1 MIGRLFDNHL
11 PIFVIV
17 FIAITVGIIIISVI
31 KSIKE
36 RKLDKDYKTIKP
48 SDLVKDNK
56 FVNENRERYE
66 QKVKEY
72 LDSKADDRKE
82 LHRIYI
88 ICGII
93 AIIAVFM
100 NIFVYKSMFI
110 LIIIF
115 IVLIVICFIKTEPY
129 LVEKSI
135 KTNEMIQSILKEYD
149 SSLEYYPD
157 RGYNRS
163 EYMKLYYPDSCDSFS
178 SNDLIVKDEIG
189 FTYANV
195 ISERREE
202 DDDGNTHY
210 ETEFDGTLAKIDIK
224 NIDCTII
231 LGALAENAFF
241 FCREKDEFKMIKFE
255 NDEFNRKFL
264 CYSNDE
270 LMAYKILTP
279 SIMEEF
285 INIKKNTIGNI
296 DIRIINSKLYI
307 RFSDTNGFDSM
318 DEGLF
323 ESVAVLEEIIKTMK
337 KVKDMIEDKI

>member
-163 EYMKLYYPDSCDSFS
+163 EYMKLYY
-178 SNDLIVKDEIG
+178 
-189 FTYANV
+189 
-195 ISERREE
+195 
-202 DDDGNTHY
+202 
-210 ETEFDGTLAKIDIK
+210 
-224 NIDCTII
+224 
-231 LGALAENAFF
+231 
-241 FCREKDEFKMIKFE
+241 
-255 NDEFNRKFL
+255 FL
-264 CYSNDE
+264 Q
-270 LMAYKILTP
+270 
-279 SIMEEF
+279 
-285 INIKKNTIGNI
+285 
-296 DIRIINSKLYI
+296 
-307 RFSDTNGFDSM
+307 
-318 DEGLF
+318 
-323 ESVAVLEEIIKTMK
+323 
-337 KVKDMIEDKI
+337 